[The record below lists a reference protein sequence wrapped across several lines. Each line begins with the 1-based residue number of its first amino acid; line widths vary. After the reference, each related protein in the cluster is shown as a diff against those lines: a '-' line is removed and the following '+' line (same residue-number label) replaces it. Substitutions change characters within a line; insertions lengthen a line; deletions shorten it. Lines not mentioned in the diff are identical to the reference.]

1 MDENV
6 VEIENEETIENVEN
20 VCRLCLSTDGP
31 RASVFGTQE
40 KEKESSSVSLIA
52 KIRACLSIQVR
63 ICATCILFQ

>member
-6 VEIENEETIENVEN
+6 VEIENEEAIENVAN

-40 KEKESSSVSLIA
+40 KEESSSVSLVA
-52 KIRACLSIQVR
+52 KIQACLSIQVR
-63 ICATCILFQ
+63 ICATCILFP